1 MSGAV
6 KGPAGGSAGGSL
18 GFLRFAARR
27 LAEMAATLVGAS
39 FVIFGAMYLAP
50 GSPAG
55 FLLSG
60 RSASPEALKAVN
72 AHYHL
77 DDPFLLQY
85 LRWAGQI
92 LHGDFGR
99 SITYRTDVSRLLAD
113 RLPATLLLVAMAL
126 VLVTAAGLL
135 LGWIGAVRG
144 GRTDSAVLVGTTF
157 ALGTPSFVAAVLLQG
172 LFAVELGWFPT
183 GGTGEGFGQL
193 LWHLTLPAV
202 ALALYLIGLL
212 ARVTRAAMLEVLGQE
227 HVTVALSRGLSRH
240 RVIRRHVFRNALG
253 TVLTTGG
260 LIVSTLLVCTV
271 LVESAFSVGG
281 IGQLLE
287 LSTTTKDFPT
297 VQAISLIMVGLFM
310 TVNLVVDL
318 LHPLVDPTVTL
329 GARRSP
335 A

>member
-1 MSGAV
+1 MS
-6 KGPAGGSAGGSL
+6 
-18 GFLRFAARR
+18 FLRFAARR

-50 GSPAG
+50 GSPAS
-55 FLLSG
+55 FLLAG
-60 RSASPEALKAVN
+60 RSASPEALRAVN
-72 AHYHL
+72 AQYHL

-92 LHGDFGR
+92 AHGDFGR

-113 RLPATLLLVAMAL
+113 RLPATLLLVVMAL
-126 VLVTAAGLL
+126 VLVLALGLL

-144 GRTDSAVLVGTTF
+144 GRADSGILVTTAVAV
-157 ALGTPSFVAAVLLQG
+157 GTPSFVAAVLLQG
-172 LFAVELGWFPT
+172 LFAVNLGWFPT
-183 GGTGEGFGQL
+183 GGTGDGLGQM

-202 ALALYLIGLL
+202 ALALYLIGML
-212 ARVTRAAMLEVLGQE
+212 ARVTRAAMLDVLGHE
-227 HVTVALSRGLSRH
+227 HVTVARSRGVTEH
-240 RVIRRHVFRNALG
+240 QVIRRHVFRNALG

-260 LIVSTLLVCTV
+260 LIISTLLVCTV
-271 LVESAFSVGG
+271 LVETAFSVGG

-310 TVNLVVDL
+310 AVNLVVDL
-318 LHPLVDPTVTL
+318 LHPLVDPRVTL
-329 GARRSP
+329 GARK
-335 A
+335 AAG